1 MASNSLKKKKK
12 LKPLSDL
19 GKYVTI
25 LYYHADP
32 FGVCQQFK
40 QLKSAEGTR
49 RYMMF
54 PVVNRIGKKRF
65 LRHSHPSSYVLI
77 GPPVKFLSERYD
89 IQVFAISRWTVGNH

>member
-49 RYMMF
+49 RYMMS
-54 PVVNRIGKKRF
+54 PVVNRIGEERF
-65 LRHSHPSSYVLI
+65 IKVVHEPSHMP
-77 GPPVKFLSERYD
+77 
-89 IQVFAISRWTVGNH
+89 